1 MSDASPQKVLAL
13 SLAVLAVMAIPA
25 GLVAP
30 IGLGAANTGGNAAG
44 NVGEWP
50 SYQAD
55 DRNSGNATGAPD
67 YGAVATGWR
76 VVGNQGTDIAS
87 GPTVGDDTVF
97 VGDGSTV
104 KAYAEADGTQ
114 TWTQSVDGSV
124 FGSPTHDDGSLYVA
138 TDAGSVYA
146 LDASSGTVEWQRST
160 DSTDADFGAFAGS
173 VATDDAGT
181 LYAASEDGH
190 VYKLAADGSQVL
202 AAYDMGSPAGAMT
215 PAVADGTL
223 YVGDRSGTLHALS
236 TADLSAQFMKDVANG
251 ALNAPAVT
259 ADGQTVV
266 VTATDGTVAAYDA
279 TGTQQWA
286 ETSAY
291 DSSFAS
297 PAIHKGSA
305 VVGTSDAVAAHALD
319 DGTQQWSASVDTKD
333 TFGASVTT
341 ANGTVFVG
349 TDTGDIYLLD
359 AADGSTK
366 FTVQASSSVITTA
379 PTVAYD
385 ALYVGADT
393 GAVQQFVDANP
404 SISVT
409 SISAPD
415 SIEKGDTGTVT
426 ADVSNTGQA
435 VGSYTAELTVD
446 GTVVDSKTVTVAA
459 GATETV
465 SFEYTFDT
473 TGAVPVSVGSQSTTV
488 TVKADSGGNGG
499 PIHGNPDDG
508 TETTTSTPDEGDGT
522 ATPAETDC
530 GCELDD
536 TPTEAT
542 DDPVTTDDTATP
554 GDSDSTETAT
564 DDDATDADDGSDGS
578 GTEEPTS
585 GDGPGFTAVAALLA
599 VVAAA
604 LLAVRREN

>member
-1 MSDASPQKVLAL
+1 MNDTSAGKVLAL
-13 SLAVLAVMAIPA
+13 SLAVLAVAAIPA
-25 GLVAP
+25 GLIAP
-30 IGLGAANTGGNAAG
+30 IGIGAANTGGNAAG

-67 YGAVATGWR
+67 YGSIDLGWSVA
-76 VVGNQGTDIAS
+76 GNQGTDVAS
-87 GPTVGDDTVF
+87 GPTVGDDTVY

-104 KAYAEADGTQ
+104 KAYAEADGSQ

-124 FGSPTHDDGSLYVA
+124 FGSPTHDEGSLYVA
-138 TDAGSVYA
+138 TDAGTVYA
-146 LDASSGTVEWQRST
+146 LDTASGTVEWTRST
-160 DSTDADFGAFAGS
+160 DSNEAAFGAFAGS
-173 VATDDAGT
+173 VATDDAGA
-181 LYAASEDGH
+181 LYVASEDGH
-190 VYKLAADGSQVL
+190 VYKLAADGSEVL

-215 PAVADGTL
+215 PAIADGTL

-236 TADLSAQFMKDVANG
+236 TADLSATFSEDVASG

-279 TGTQQWA
+279 TGTEQWA

-291 DSSFAS
+291 DGSFAS
-297 PAIHKGSA
+297 PAIHRGSA
-305 VVGTSDAVAAHALD
+305 VVGTSDAVAAHALG
-319 DGTQQWSASVDTKD
+319 DGTQQWRTSVDTKD

-349 TDTGDIYLLD
+349 TDVGDVHLLD
-359 AADGSTK
+359 ATDGRMRAS
-366 FTVQASSSVITTA
+366 FYASSSAIATA

-393 GAVQQFVDANP
+393 GAVRQFVDANP
-404 SISVT
+404 SISVA

-415 SIEKGDTGTVT
+415 SVERGDTATVT
-426 ADVSNTGQA
+426 AELSNIGQA
-435 VGSYTAELTVD
+435 RGSYTAELTVD
-446 GTVVDSKTVTVAA
+446 GTVVDSEPVDVAA

-465 SFEYTFDT
+465 RFEYTFET
-473 TGAVPVSVGSQSTTV
+473 TGEVPVSVGSQSTTV
-488 TVKADSGGNGG
+488 TVRSDSSGDGGG

-508 TETTTSTPDEGDGT
+508 TETTTPDEGDGT
-522 ATPAETDC
+522 DTPVETDC

-554 GDSDSTETAT
+554 DGSDGTETAT
-564 DDDATDADDGSDGS
+564 ADGGTAADDGSDGS
-578 GTEEPTS
+578 GTDVPTS

-604 LLAVRREN
+604 LLAARREN